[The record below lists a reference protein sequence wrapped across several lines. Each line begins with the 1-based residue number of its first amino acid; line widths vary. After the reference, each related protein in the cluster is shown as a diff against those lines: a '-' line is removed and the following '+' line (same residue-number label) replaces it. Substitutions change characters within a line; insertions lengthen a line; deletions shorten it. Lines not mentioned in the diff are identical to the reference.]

1 MFRRKGCQAPF
12 LFSAVPA
19 VERGHGAV
27 GFSFDSLL
35 FEVVPFVDGRFS
47 LADPNLD
54 FHPAIFPVEPE
65 RDECL
70 ALNRAGRKQL
80 GNLRLV
86 EQEFAAAF
94 WFVLSMAGAE
104 IRLNIRV
111 VEVNLVIFD
120 PREGIVKVGKT
131 GPDGFNLRSL
141 EFDARLYLF
150 EDLVIVERA
159 AIGNDLGG
167 HMSLPREDLLNFS
180 RRFGLKLIGEFAVNN
195 LFQCDVGVGHARS
208 HFDQWPVP
216 HGQLAHALG
225 HEIHQQSGVR
235 NDFRRFLKEL
245 AGHSYVC
252 PEHGRRPMAQ
262 GGGRWGWNVSLSS
275 GFSPESEDPN

>member
-1 MFRRKGCQAPF
+1 
-12 LFSAVPA
+12 
-19 VERGHGAV
+19 AV
-27 GFSFDSLL
+27 GFSFDRL
-35 FEVVPFVDGRFS
+35 FFEIVPFVDGRFS
-47 LADPNLD
+47 LADPDLY

-86 EQEFAAAF
+86 EQEFASAF
-94 WFVLSMAGAE
+94 RFVLSMASAE
-104 IRLNIRV
+104 IRLNIRI

-120 PREGIVKVGKT
+120 PREGIVKVGKA

-141 EFDARLYLF
+141 KFNARLYLF
-150 EDLVIVERA
+150 EDLVIVKRA
-159 AIGNDLGG
+159 AVGNDLGG
-167 HMSLPREDLLNFS
+167 HMSLPREDVLNFS

-195 LFQCDVGVGHARS
+195 LFQCDVGVGHPWT

-216 HGQLAHALG
+216 HGQLAHTLRY
-225 HEIHQQSGVR
+225 EIHQQSGVR

-252 PEHGRRPMAQ
+252 PAHGRSPMAQ
-262 GGGRWGWNVSLSS
+262 GGGRWGWNVCLSS
-275 GFSPESEDPN
+275 GFEPEPKTVKV